1 MENRL
6 ASISPCSR
14 KQRLFSKFPCLVSLG
29 RAGPAGLSDRYM
41 YQKRE
46 AFYPKVPLFSFCFRV
61 FLPAIQKS
69 SDPTWR
75 SAAPVSYTHLLGPF
89 HTNVS
94 FQITDPQGSF
104 SIRMKVPVKN
114 HLSERAALHWVCQ
127 QLWIIRVLS
136 LKGGTFFYHL
146 PFADTPGFPIQLR
159 CV

>member
-1 MENRL
+1 M
-6 ASISPCSR
+6 
-14 KQRLFSKFPCLVSLG
+14 LFSAWPCWSYMVKRWYKRYHSPPFPAAIGEKRPHGQSRFPTIPGQKAKTLG
-29 RAGPAGLSDRYM
+29 
-41 YQKRE
+41 
-46 AFYPKVPLFSFCFRV
+46 
-61 FLPAIQKS
+61 
-69 SDPTWR
+69 
-75 SAAPVSYTHLLGPF
+75 HLGPF

-159 CV
+159 QI